1 MTDIARNI
9 AQVREEMTAACHRAG
24 RKPENVALVAVS
36 KYQSME
42 RMAEVVAAGILA
54 FGENHAQEL
63 TEKKTFFEQQ
73 GCRVHFIGQLQTNK
87 IKYVCGF
94 ADLIESV
101 DRQNLAQQL
110 EQKAAGIG
118 VVQDVL
124 IQVNIGAE
132 DQKGGVPDEDL
143 DSFAESLVQY
153 ANLRLRGLMCV
164 PPAVEAEQARVYFR
178 KMRAYFDRLSDRWS
192 ANGFDTLSMG
202 MSHDFVVA
210 IEEGATQVRVGSRIF
225 GARDRK

>member
-9 AQVREEMTAACHRAG
+9 AQVREEIANACARSGRAVDSV
-24 RKPENVALVAVS
+24 RLVAVS
-36 KYQSME
+36 KYQPIE
-42 RMAEVVAAGILA
+42 RMAEAVAAGVCT

-63 TEKKTFFEQQ
+63 NEKKTFFEQQ
-73 GCRVHFIGQLQTNK
+73 GCNVHFIGHLQTNK

-101 DRQNLAQQL
+101 DRPNLAQQL
-110 EQKAAGIG
+110 EQKAAAMN

-143 DSFAESLVQY
+143 DSFADSFSTFSH
-153 ANLRLRGLMCV
+153 LRLRGLMCV
-164 PPAVEAEQARVYFR
+164 PPAVEAQDARAYFR
-178 KMRAYFDRLSDRWS
+178 KMRIHFERLGSRFDSKV
-192 ANGFDTLSMG
+192 FDTLSMG
-202 MSHDFVVA
+202 MSHDFAVA

-225 GARDRK
+225 GMRDKK

>member
-1 MTDIARNI
+1 MTTI
-9 AQVREEMTAACHRAG
+9 AQNIEEVRQEMADACARAD
-24 RKPENVALVAVS
+24 RAPDSVLLVAAS
-36 KYQSME
+36 KYQGVD
-42 RMAEVVAAGILA
+42 RIAEAIEAGITA

-63 TEKKTFFEQQ
+63 AEKKTFFEQQ

-110 EQKAAGIG
+110 QQKAFAQGI
-118 VVQDVL
+118 VQDVL

-143 DSFAESLVQY
+143 DSFAESLAQC

-178 KMRAYFDRLSDRWS
+178 KMHAHFDRLSKQWS
-192 ANGFDTLSMG
+192 TNGFDTLSMG
-202 MSHDFVVA
+202 MSHDFAVA

>member
-1 MTDIARNI
+1 MNI
-9 AQVREEMTAACHRAG
+9 AENIALVREEMALSAARAG
-24 RKPENVALVAVS
+24 RDADEIKLIAVS
-36 KYQSME
+36 KYQPTE
-42 RMAEVVAAGILA
+42 RMLEAYEAGICD

-63 TEKKTFFEQQ
+63 NEKKTFFELH
-73 GCRVHFIGQLQTNK
+73 GCKVHFIGQLQTNK

-101 DRQNLAQQL
+101 DRENLASQL
-110 EQKAAGIG
+110 QQKAEARGI
-118 VVQDVL
+118 VQDVL

-143 DSFAESLVQY
+143 DSFAESFALC

-164 PPAVEAEQARVYFR
+164 PPAVEAEQARAYFQ
-178 KMRAYFDRLSDRWS
+178 KMRAHFDRLR
-192 ANGFDTLSMG
+192 NGRNPEVFDTLSMG
-202 MSHDFVVA
+202 MSHDFAVA

-225 GARDRK
+225 GARDRM

>member
-36 KYQSME
+36 KYQSVE

-63 TEKKTFFEQQ
+63 TEKKTFFEQHGSQ
-73 GCRVHFIGQLQTNK
+73 VHFIGQLQTNK

-101 DRQNLAQQL
+101 DLENLASQL
-110 EQKAAGIG
+110 QQKAETRGI
-118 VVQDVL
+118 VQDVL

-143 DSFAESLVQY
+143 DSFAESFALC

-164 PPAVEAEQARVYFR
+164 PPAVEAEQARAYFQ
-178 KMRAYFDRLSDRWS
+178 KMRAHFDRLR
-192 ANGFDTLSMG
+192 NGRNPEVFDTLSMG
-202 MSHDFVVA
+202 MSHDFAVA

-225 GARDRK
+225 GARDRM

>member
-24 RKPENVALVAVS
+24 RKPENVALIAVS
-36 KYQSME
+36 KYQSVE

-94 ADLIESV
+94 ADLVESV

-110 EQKAAGIG
+110 QQKAEARGI
-118 VVQDVL
+118 VQDIL

-132 DQKGGVPDEDL
+132 DQKGGVPDGDL
-143 DSFAESLVQY
+143 DSFAVSFAQY
-153 ANLRLRGLMCV
+153 PHLRLRGLMCV
-164 PPAVEAEQARVYFR
+164 PPAVNPEQARPYFQR
-178 KMRAYFDRLSDRWS
+178 MRAHFERLTKIFDPTV
-192 ANGFDTLSMG
+192 FDTLSMG
-202 MSHDFVVA
+202 MSHDYVVA
-210 IEEGATQVRVGSRIF
+210 IEEGATEVRVGTAIF
-225 GARDRK
+225 GARDRQ

>member
-36 KYQSME
+36 KYQSVE

-110 EQKAAGIG
+110 QQKAQARGI
-118 VVQDVL
+118 VQDIL

-143 DSFAESLVQY
+143 DSFAESLVQF

>member
-9 AQVREEMTAACHRAG
+9 AEVREEIANACARAG
-24 RKPENVALVAVS
+24 RKTEDVQLIAVS
-36 KYQSME
+36 KYQSTE
-42 RMAEVVAAGILA
+42 RMADAVAAGIRT

-63 TEKKTFFEQQ
+63 NEKKTFFEQH
-73 GCRVHFIGQLQTNK
+73 GCRAHFIGQLQTNK

-110 EQKAAGIG
+110 QQKAEARDIM
-118 VVQDVL
+118 QDIL

-143 DSFAESLVQY
+143 DSFAESLTQFSH
-153 ANLRLRGLMCV
+153 LRLRGLMCV
-164 PPAVEAEQARVYFR
+164 PPAVEAEQARAYFR
-178 KMRAYFDRLSDRWS
+178 KMRLHFEKLQARM
-192 ANGFDTLSMG
+192 NPTIFDTLSMG
-202 MSHDFVVA
+202 MSHDYTVA

-225 GARDRK
+225 GVRERK

>member
-1 MTDIARNI
+1 MTSISENIAR
-9 AQVREEMTAACHRAG
+9 VREEMTNACARAG
-24 RKPENVALVAVS
+24 RPQQSVQLVVVS
-36 KYQSME
+36 KYQSTE
-42 RMAEVVAAGILA
+42 RMAEVVAAGVYA

-101 DRQNLAQQL
+101 DRENLAQQL
-110 EQKAAGIG
+110 EQKAAGMG

-132 DQKGGVPDEDL
+132 DQKGGVPDGDL
-143 DSFAESLVQY
+143 DSFAVSFAQY
-153 ANLRLRGLMCV
+153 AHLRLRGLMCV
-164 PPAVEAEQARVYFR
+164 PPAVTPEQARPYFQR
-178 KMRAYFDRLSDRWS
+178 MRAHFERLTKVFDPSV
-192 ANGFDTLSMG
+192 FDTLSMG
-202 MSHDFVVA
+202 MSHDYVAA
-210 IEEGATQVRVGSRIF
+210 IEEGATEVRVGTAIF
-225 GARDRK
+225 GARDRQ

>member
-1 MTDIARNI
+1 MTQIAENI
-9 AQVREEMTAACHRAG
+9 AEVRAEIERACARAHRS
-24 RKPENVALVAVS
+24 PESVTLVAVS
-36 KYQSME
+36 KYQTTE
-42 RMAEVVAAGILA
+42 RMLEAVEAGVTI

-110 EQKAAGIG
+110 QQKAQARGI
-118 VVQDVL
+118 VQDIL

-143 DSFAESLVQY
+143 DSFAESL
-153 ANLRLRGLMCV
+153 AEHPNLRLRGLMCV
-164 PPAVEAEQARVYFR
+164 PPAVEAEQARAYFR
-178 KMRAYFDRLSDRWS
+178 KMRLHFEKLQAHRDP
-192 ANGFDTLSMG
+192 GIFDTLSMG
-202 MSHDFVVA
+202 MSHDFTVA

-225 GARDRK
+225 GARDKK

>member
-1 MTDIARNI
+1 VTNI
-9 AQVREEMTAACHRAG
+9 AQNIAEIREEMADACARAG
-24 RKPENVALVAVS
+24 RKPESVQLVVVS
-36 KYQSME
+36 KYQSVE
-42 RMAEVVAAGILA
+42 RMQEVVDAGEFT

-63 TEKKTFFEQQ
+63 TEKKTFFEQH
-73 GCRVHFIGQLQTNK
+73 GCSVHFIGQLQTNK

-101 DRQNLAQQL
+101 DRLNLATQL
-110 EQKAAGIG
+110 QQKAGARGI
-118 VVQDVL
+118 VQDVL

-143 DSFAESLVQY
+143 DSFAEYIAQC

-164 PPAVEAEQARVYFR
+164 PPAVEAEQARPYFK
-178 KMRAYFDRLSDRWS
+178 KMRVLYEKLRERRDPAVF
-192 ANGFDTLSMG
+192 NTLSMG
-202 MSHDFVVA
+202 MSHDFTVA
-210 IEEGATQVRVGSRIF
+210 IEEGATQVRVGTRIF

>member
-9 AQVREEMTAACHRAG
+9 AEVREEIANACARAG
-24 RKPENVALVAVS
+24 RKTEDVQLIAVS
-36 KYQSME
+36 KYQSTE
-42 RMAEVVAAGILA
+42 RMADAVAAGIRT

-63 TEKKTFFEQQ
+63 NEKKTFFEQH
-73 GCRVHFIGQLQTNK
+73 GCRAHFIGQLQTNK

-110 EQKAAGIG
+110 QQKAEARDIM
-118 VVQDVL
+118 QDIL

-143 DSFAESLVQY
+143 DSFAESLTQFSH
-153 ANLRLRGLMCV
+153 LRLRGLMCV

-178 KMRAYFDRLSDRWS
+178 KMRLHFEKLQARM
-192 ANGFDTLSMG
+192 NPTIFDTLSMG
-202 MSHDFVVA
+202 MSHDYTVA

-225 GARDRK
+225 GVRERN

>member
-36 KYQSME
+36 KYQSVE

-143 DSFAESLVQY
+143 DSFAVVFMQY
-153 ANLRLRGLMCV
+153 PHLRLRGLMCV
-164 PPAVEAEQARVYFR
+164 PPAVNPEEARPYFQR
-178 KMRAYFDRLSDRWS
+178 MRTHFERLTKVFDP
-192 ANGFDTLSMG
+192 GVFDMLSMG
-202 MSHDFVVA
+202 MSHDYAVA
-210 IEEGATQVRVGSRIF
+210 IEEGATEVRVGSAIF
-225 GARDRK
+225 GARDRQ

>member
-1 MTDIARNI
+1 MMSI
-9 AQVREEMTAACHRAG
+9 AQNINEVRQEMANACARAG
-24 RKPENVALVAVS
+24 RTPESVQLVAVS
-36 KYQSME
+36 KYQSVD
-42 RMAEVVAAGILA
+42 RIAEAVAAGVTT

-73 GCRVHFIGQLQTNK
+73 GCKVHFIGQLQTNK

-94 ADLIESV
+94 ADLIESA

-110 EQKAAGIG
+110 QQKACAQGI
-118 VVQDVL
+118 VQEVL

-143 DSFAESLVQY
+143 DSFAESLAQC

-164 PPAVEAEQARVYFR
+164 PPAVEAEQARVFFR
-178 KMRAYFDRLSDRWS
+178 KMRAHFDRLSMQWS
-192 ANGFDTLSMG
+192 TNGFDTLSMG
-202 MSHDFVVA
+202 MSHDFAVA
-210 IEEGATQVRVGSRIF
+210 IEEGATLVRVGSRIF

>member
-9 AQVREEMTAACHRAG
+9 AEVREEIANACARAG
-24 RKPENVALVAVS
+24 RKTEDVQLIAVS
-36 KYQSME
+36 KYQSTE
-42 RMAEVVAAGILA
+42 RMADAVAAGIRT

-63 TEKKTFFEQQ
+63 NEKKTFFEQH
-73 GCRVHFIGQLQTNK
+73 GCKAHFIGQLQTNK

-110 EQKAAGIG
+110 QQKAEARDIM
-118 VVQDVL
+118 QDIL

-143 DSFAESLVQY
+143 DSFAESLTQFSH
-153 ANLRLRGLMCV
+153 LRLRGLMCV
-164 PPAVEAEQARVYFR
+164 PPAVEAEQARVFFR
-178 KMRAYFDRLSDRWS
+178 KMRLHFEKLQARM
-192 ANGFDTLSMG
+192 NPTIFDTLSMG
-202 MSHDFVVA
+202 MSHDYTVA

-225 GARDRK
+225 GVRERK

>member
-1 MTDIARNI
+1 MTTI
-9 AQVREEMTAACHRAG
+9 AQNILAVREEMANACARAG
-24 RKPENVALVAVS
+24 RSPDSVRLIAVS
-36 KYQSME
+36 KYQDTE
-42 RMAEVVAAGILA
+42 CMAEAVEAGVTA

-63 TEKKTFFEQQ
+63 TEKKTFFEQH
-73 GCRVHFIGQLQTNK
+73 GCSVHFIGQLQTNK

-101 DRQNLAQQL
+101 DRENLVAQLQ
-110 EQKAAGIG
+110 QRASARDC
-118 VVQDVL
+118 VQDVL

-143 DSFAESLVQY
+143 DSFAESLTLC

-164 PPAVEAEQARVYFR
+164 PPAVEADQA
-178 KMRAYFDRLSDRWS
+178 RAYFKTMRAHYDRLR
-192 ANGFDTLSMG
+192 ARRNPEVFDTLSMG
-202 MSHDFVVA
+202 MSHDFAVA

>member
-110 EQKAAGIG
+110 QQKAQARGI
-118 VVQDVL
+118 VQDIL

-143 DSFAESLVQY
+143 DSFADSIASY
-153 ANLRLRGLMCV
+153 PFLRLRGLMCV
-164 PPAVEAEQARVYFR
+164 PPAVEAETARVYF
-178 KMRAYFDRLSDRWS
+178 KQMREHFQRLSERFDPKV
-192 ANGFDTLSMG
+192 FDTLSMG
-202 MSHDFVVA
+202 MSHDFSVA
-210 IEEGATQVRVGSRIF
+210 VEEGATQVRVGSRIF
-225 GARDRK
+225 GARDKK

>member
-1 MTDIARNI
+1 MTSISENI
-9 AQVREEMTAACHRAG
+9 NTVREEMANACARAG
-24 RKPENVALVAVS
+24 RPQQSVQLVVVS
-36 KYQSME
+36 KYQSTE
-42 RMAEVVAAGILA
+42 RMAEVVAAGVYA

-101 DRQNLAQQL
+101 DRENLAQQL
-110 EQKAAGIG
+110 EQKAAGMG

-132 DQKGGVPDEDL
+132 DQKGGVPDGDL
-143 DSFAESLVQY
+143 DSFAETFTRY
-153 ANLRLRGLMCV
+153 AHLRLRGLMCV
-164 PPAVEAEQARVYFR
+164 PPAVTAEQARPYFQ
-178 KMRAYFDRLSDRWS
+178 KMRAHYERLIRRFDPTV
-192 ANGFDTLSMG
+192 FDTLSMG
-202 MSHDFVVA
+202 MSHDYAVA
-210 IEEGATQVRVGSRIF
+210 IEQGASEVRVGSAIF
-225 GARDRK
+225 GARERV

>member
-9 AQVREEMTAACHRAG
+9 AEVREEIANACARAG
-24 RKPENVALVAVS
+24 RKTEDAQLIAVS
-36 KYQSME
+36 KYQSIE
-42 RMAEVVAAGILA
+42 RMADAVAAGIRT

-63 TEKKTFFEQQ
+63 NEKKTFFEQH
-73 GCRVHFIGQLQTNK
+73 GCRAHFIGQLQTNK

-110 EQKAAGIG
+110 QQKAEARDIM
-118 VVQDVL
+118 QDIL

-143 DSFAESLVQY
+143 DSFAESLTHFSH
-153 ANLRLRGLMCV
+153 LRLRGLMCV

-178 KMRAYFDRLSDRWS
+178 KMRLHFEKLQAQMNPTIF
-192 ANGFDTLSMG
+192 NTLSMG
-202 MSHDFVVA
+202 MSHDYTVA

-225 GARDRK
+225 GVRERK

>member
-1 MTDIARNI
+1 MTDVALNI
-9 AQVREEMTAACHRAG
+9 ADVREQIAHACARAG
-24 RKPENVALVAVS
+24 RDAESVKLVAVS
-36 KYQSME
+36 KYQSID
-42 RMAEVVAAGILA
+42 RMAEAVAAGVFT

-63 TEKKTFFEQQ
+63 NEKKTFFEQQ

-101 DRQNLAQQL
+101 DRQNLMQQL
-110 EQKAAGIG
+110 EQKAAVMG

-143 DSFAESLVQY
+143 DSFAETMAQHPH
-153 ANLRLRGLMCV
+153 LRLRGLMCV
-164 PPAVEAEQARVYFR
+164 PPAVEAEQARGYFR
-178 KMRAYFDRLSDRWS
+178 KMRAHYEKLSQQFDP
-192 ANGFDTLSMG
+192 AVFDTLSMG
-202 MSHDFVVA
+202 MSHDFAVA

-225 GARDRK
+225 GTRDRK

>member
-1 MTDIARNI
+1 M
-9 AQVREEMTAACHRAG
+9 Q
-24 RKPENVALVAVS
+24 LVVVS
-36 KYQSME
+36 KYQSTE
-42 RMAEVVAAGILA
+42 RMAEVVAAGVCT

-94 ADLIESV
+94 ADLVESV
-101 DRQNLAQQL
+101 DRPSLASAL
-110 EQKAAGIG
+110 NQKAEAHA
-118 VVQDVL
+118 VVQDIL

-143 DSFAESLVQY
+143 DSFAESL
-153 ANLRLRGLMCV
+153 AEHPNLRLRGLMCV
-164 PPAVEAEQARVYFR
+164 PPAVEAEQARAYFR
-178 KMRAYFDRLSDRWS
+178 KMRLHFEKLQAHRDP
-192 ANGFDTLSMG
+192 GIFDTLSMG
-202 MSHDFVVA
+202 MSHDFTVA

-225 GARDRK
+225 GARDKK

>member
-1 MTDIARNI
+1 MMTI
-9 AQVREEMTAACHRAG
+9 AQNILAVREEMANACARAG
-24 RKPENVALVAVS
+24 RPLDSVQLVAVS
-36 KYQSME
+36 KYQDTE
-42 RMAEVVAAGILA
+42 RMAEAVEAGITT

-63 TEKKTFFEQQ
+63 TEKKTFFEQH
-73 GCRVHFIGQLQTNK
+73 GCTVHFIGQLQTNK

-101 DRQNLAQQL
+101 DRENLATQL
-110 EQKAAGIG
+110 QQKAETRGI
-118 VVQDVL
+118 VQDVL

-143 DSFAESLVQY
+143 DSFAESFALC

-164 PPAVEAEQARVYFR
+164 PPAVEAEQARAYFR
-178 KMRAYFDRLSDRWS
+178 KMRAHYDRLR
-192 ANGFDTLSMG
+192 AGRNPEVFDTLSMG
-202 MSHDFVVA
+202 MSHDFAVA

-225 GARDRK
+225 GARDRM

>member
-36 KYQSME
+36 KYQSVE

-132 DQKGGVPDEDL
+132 DQKGGVPDGDL
-143 DSFAESLVQY
+143 DSFAVSFAQY
-153 ANLRLRGLMCV
+153 PHLRLRGLMCV
-164 PPAVEAEQARVYFR
+164 PPAVSPEQARPYFQR
-178 KMRAYFDRLSDRWS
+178 MRAHFERLTKVFDPSV
-192 ANGFDTLSMG
+192 FDTLSMG
-202 MSHDFVVA
+202 MSHDFAAA
-210 IEEGATQVRVGSRIF
+210 IEEGATEVRVGTAIF
-225 GARDRK
+225 GARDRQ